1 MSNMKKKTKAFTL
14 AEALILLLIAA
25 LIAAALVPVITR
37 KHRDVAE
44 HGKWICTLN
53 SQGQHVIKTIY
64 RGKTSDFKVAAD
76 DECIFTPPANAKNF
90 TLKAV
95 GGGGGGGGGTAGGL
109 EAIYDSRTQGD
120 SGTFATTVEND
131 GMYSI
136 LAVGGGGGGGGM
148 GCGEAKDQITAEAGF
163 DLNKARYFITESE
176 DHHGPAVGGVS
187 ESNQTGR
194 WHDDWSWDEPN
205 MVYEAETQNP
215 NKTDCDISGNY
226 TLDCQKGKDS
236 GRFTSED
243 PYHETVYDYGYYDL
257 PRPKSFF
264 DYNLLVLNDKAFAED
279 CKGYGDCND
288 FRNGTT
294 PPKAELTDEKGE
306 KNGQE
311 VSIFDYKYHYIEAAN
326 GDPEIMQQRAF
337 CYAEPDWPLSKEI
350 PEQNYKGLFLGDMD
364 ESKNT
369 NPKCWN
375 LPGEGGKK
383 GITASD
389 RVFIKGGSSVYA
401 TVGMQGKGRNL
412 VATGLNPGK
421 HSSTV
426 GLYVPDSSFSN
437 LYLKTA
443 SVEFGTDGYEG
454 GQTSIN
460 YSGMDYL
467 DADGGRGGYGRQLNA
482 LSFINIPVRE
492 CSVEQHTDEYADD
505 YDCCGKN
512 SWSCEFLQAGVCSSR
527 GDGCTEHGPYT
538 RCIKDHDEKYPCP
551 TEEDP
556 NKECT
561 TTVCDEYQDYWT
573 CSTTHHTGGY
583 FKQGS
588 CVDRVRPKYFESLG
602 LNYCAYTAA
611 IPENHPARSAGSAY
625 ILNFSVKDNFWTGLD
640 FPELAGDV
648 IPYQSGTDDEGAD
661 YDIAELFDR
670 QRYQGT
676 EDGSGGYGAGE
687 QVKSYVMVDDNNNAY
702 GKFYGEDGDEGYVRI
717 VKSSAYG
724 GSGGEAGQYV
734 STMMKKI
741 GRLKIKVGEPGAPG
755 AGGNNGQNGMS
766 TTITQMADD
775 TLLFELQGG
784 KGGQANKMYTMAA
797 GDVVPG
803 GNGDPSPVENESNR
817 AKIIAYG
824 GKTDSNPNWEGQS
837 ATIFNTWDPSKAPYD
852 VLPISATYILTGGHP
867 LDLTYG
873 AGGGGGAGEASNQ
886 SSDTATGNSGGNS
899 GMAQSQKSGGG
910 GAGTPGVVIIEW

>member
-37 KHRDVAE
+37 KHRAVEE

-53 SQGQHVIKTIY
+53 SEGKHVIKTIY
-64 RGKTSDFKVAAD
+64 RGKTSDFKEATN

-120 SGTFATTVEND
+120 SGTFATTVKND

-163 DLNKARYFITESE
+163 DLNKARYFITESS
-176 DHHGPAVGGVS
+176 DHHGPGAPSGDDP
-187 ESNQTGR
+187 ESVKNQL
-194 WHDDWSWDEPN
+194 WHEDWAWDETKQGYYPDDL
-205 MVYEAETQNP
+205 NP
-215 NKTDCDISGNY
+215 TPCEVSGQYQVDCSNIPES
-226 TLDCQKGKDS
+226 T
-236 GRFTSED
+236 RTSED
-243 PYHETVYDYGYYDL
+243 PYHETVYEYGYYDL
-257 PRPKSFF
+257 PRSDF

-294 PPKAELTDEKGE
+294 PPKAELTNEKGE
-306 KNGQE
+306 KSGQE

-389 RVFIKGGSSVYA
+389 RVFIKGGSSIYA

-412 VATGLNPGK
+412 SAVVLNPSK
-421 HSSTV
+421 HNSTV

-437 LYLKTA
+437 LYLKTDN
-443 SVEFGTDGYEG
+443 VEFGTDGYEG

-482 LSFINIPVRE
+482 LSFINIPVQECEVRE
-492 CSVEQHTDEYADD
+492 ETKQYPNDTRCPSRVDTASECHINYPDDCTPVFQDPCTGWDYVEHCTTDEEGNPDCHTNYECVEWNDPHYTCETD
-505 YDCCGKN
+505 YHPGAYYYTKN
-512 SWSCEFLQAGVCSSR
+512 
-527 GDGCTEHGPYT
+527 
-538 RCIKDHDEKYPCP
+538 
-551 TEEDP
+551 
-556 NKECT
+556 
-561 TTVCDEYQDYWT
+561 
-573 CSTTHHTGGY
+573 
-583 FKQGS
+583 

-602 LNYCAYTAA
+602 LNYCAYTAV

-640 FPELAGDV
+640 FPEFAGEV
-648 IPYQSGTDDEGAD
+648 IPYQGGTDDEGAD
-661 YDIAELFDR
+661 YDIAALFDR

-741 GRLKIKVGEPGAPG
+741 GRLKIKVGKPGAPG
-755 AGGNNGQNGMS
+755 SGGNDGHNGFP

-824 GKTDSNPNWEGQS
+824 GKTDSNSDWTGQS
-837 ATIFNTWDPSKAPYD
+837 ATIFNTWDPSKAPYN

-886 SSDTATGNSGGNS
+886 SSDTATGNSGGNN
-899 GMAQSQKSGGG
+899 GMAQSQNSGGG